1 MNLEDAGGRTF
12 SDAWHRVSAVRVQL
26 RSSVL
31 AHRQHFRGEPWVI
44 LRDRFNSEWFRVS
57 PDAYDFLCRLG
68 QGRSVDEAWNAS
80 LTADAQRALTQEEVV
95 QLLGQLN
102 LSNLIQYDRGDAA
115 ATQFERLSKRRVR
128 ETQQW
133 LMGIMSIK
141 LPLLDPDR
149 ALGHA
154 LPWIRRLFSPW
165 GGLLYGLLLLAG
177 GKALMDEGSQL
188 FEEGV
193 GLLAPANLVGL
204 YLGFLLSK
212 ALHEISHA
220 AVCKHFGGEVHKL
233 GLMFLI
239 FAPMPYVDATSAWG
253 FRRRRDRVLV
263 GLAGVLAELALAAV
277 AALVWA
283 NTAPGALHSLAHN
296 VIFVAS
302 ASTLI
307 FNLNPLMRFDGYHVL
322 VDLLEVPNL
331 FQRSREQL
339 RYLAERHVLRLPHAV
354 PAARTP
360 AETTLLPVYGVLS
373 LVYWVLLMVTIITF
387 VAGEY
392 FEFGLVLAALLVLTS
407 VLMPLF
413 KLLRYLAASPS
424 LAFHRVRA
432 VGVTVGLCV
441 LVLGGVAGVPVPD
454 QVRVTGVLQAG
465 DSRQL
470 HVQSEGFVAELLAQP
485 GAQVV
490 AGQPLLRL
498 SHPDLIYQIRAAEM
512 QLMQLQAQEV
522 QAIAHAVAD
531 LSPIT
536 RQIQAVQESLEVL
549 QARQQK
555 LWVLAPVDGVWAA
568 SALEGIR
575 GQWLARG
582 APVGTL
588 INADSWRFVGVL
600 PQVGGHV
607 FGDTIVHAEVRLRG
621 QEEWLLQAH
630 ETVAM
635 PFEQG
640 QLPARALGTA
650 GGGEITVSSS
660 DPNGLSAAE
669 PFFRLESRVSGA
681 DAQLALLH
689 GRVGTLRLTLSSR
702 PLLQQWHR
710 QLQQFLQRRFR
721 V

>member
-302 ASTLI
+302 VSTLI

>member
-26 RSSVL
+26 RSSVV

-68 QGRSVDEAWNAS
+68 EGRSVDEAWNAS

-141 LPLLDPDR
+141 VPLLDPDR

-188 FEEGV
+188 FEQGA

-283 NTAPGALHSLAHN
+283 NTAPGALNSLAHN

-302 ASTLI
+302 VSTLI

-354 PAARTP
+354 PAARTS

-373 LVYWVLLMVTIITF
+373 LVYWVLLMVTIVTF

-413 KLLRYLAASPS
+413 KLLRYLAASPT

-432 VGVTVGLCV
+432 VGVAVGLSA

-470 HVQSEGFVAELLAQP
+470 HVQSEGFVAELLAEP

-522 QAIAHAVAD
+522 QAIAQAVAD

-702 PLLQQWHR
+702 PLLQQWQR

>member
-12 SDAWHRVSAVRVQL
+12 SDAWHRVASVRVQL
-26 RSSVL
+26 RTSVS
-31 AHRQHFRGEPWVI
+31 AHRQHFQGEPWVI
-44 LRDRFNSEWFRVS
+44 LRDRFNSEWFRVT

-68 QGRSVDEAWNAS
+68 QGRTVDEAWNAS

-115 ATQFERLSKRRVR
+115 ASQFERLSKRRAR
-128 ETQQW
+128 ETQQL
-133 LMGIMSIK
+133 LMGVMSIK
-141 LPLLDPDR
+141 VPLLDPDR
-149 ALGHA
+149 ALTRA
-154 LPWIRRLFSPW
+154 LPFIRVVFGPV
-165 GGLLYGLLLLAG
+165 GAVLYLVLLLVGA
-177 GKALMDEGSQL
+177 KALMDESGQL
-188 FEEGV
+188 FAQGA
-193 GLLAPANLVGL
+193 GLLAPANLGLL

-239 FAPMPYVDATSAWG
+239 FAPMPYVDATAAWG
-253 FRRRRDRVLV
+253 FRRRRDRIVV
-263 GLAGVLAELALAAV
+263 GLAGVMAELGLAAV
-277 AALVWA
+277 AAWVWA
-283 NTAPGALHSLAHN
+283 NTAPGALNSLAHN

-302 ASTLI
+302 VSTII
-307 FNLNPLMRFDGYHVL
+307 FNLNPLLRFDGYHVL

-354 PAARTP
+354 PAARTA
-360 AETTLLPVYGVLS
+360 AETGFLPIYGVLS
-373 LVYWVLLMVTIITF
+373 LAYWLLLMVTIVTF
-387 VAGEY
+387 VASEY
-392 FEFGLVLAALLVLTS
+392 FEFGVALAMLLVVTS
-407 VLMPLF
+407 VVMPLF

-424 LAFHRVRA
+424 LAFHRARA
-432 VGVTVGLCV
+432 VGVTVGLTA
-441 LVLGGVAGVPVPD
+441 LVVGALAAVPVPD
-454 QVRVTGVLQAG
+454 RVRVAGVLQAG
-465 DSRQL
+465 DSRL
-470 HVQSEGFVAELLAQP
+470 MHVQSEGFVAALLAVP

-498 SHPDLIYQIRAAEM
+498 DNPDLAYQVRAGEM
-512 QLMQLQAQEV
+512 QLQQLRAQEV
-522 QAIAHAVAD
+522 QAMANAVAD

-536 RQIQAVQESLEVL
+536 RQIQAIEESLASLRERE
-549 QARQQK
+549 QA
-555 LWVLAPVDGVWAA
+555 LLVMAPVAGVWAA
-568 SALEGIR
+568 SELEGIS

-582 APVGTL
+582 TSAGSI
-588 INADSWRFVGVL
+588 INADSWRFVAVL

-607 FGDTIVHAEVRLRG
+607 FGDTITDAALRLRG
-621 QEEWLLQAH
+621 QEDIALQALNT
-630 ETVAM
+630 TVM

-650 GGGEITVSSS
+650 GGGEITVSAS
-660 DPNGLSAAE
+660 DPNGLTAAE
-669 PFFRLESRVSGA
+669 PYFRIESQVSAA
-681 DAQLALLH
+681 DAQALLLH
-689 GRVGTLRLTLSSR
+689 GRVGTLRLTLTSR
-702 PLLQQWHR
+702 PLLQQWQR

>member
-302 ASTLI
+302 VSTLI

-432 VGVTVGLCV
+432 VGVTVGLCA

-531 LSPIT
+531 LGPIT

>member
-302 ASTLI
+302 VSTLI

-432 VGVTVGLCV
+432 VGVTVGLCA